1 MKIKKE
7 QNNKKRIY
15 LDYASVT
22 PISQEVLKVMNLAS
36 GKYFANPSSLYKEGV
51 VAKSAVEDGRQK
63 ISKFFAAHPDEIIF
77 TSGGTESD
85 NLAIMGTVNNYE
97 LLARTVLAKKYIL
110 PHIISTNIEHS
121 AVSETLKYLEKSKR
135 AEVTY
140 VAIGKNGI
148 VNPKEI
154 KKAIKENTILI
165 TVMYANNEI
174 GTTLP
179 IVEIAKEIRHYKKQ
193 LRIANDELQIQNQIY
208 PIFHTDASQAILLLD
223 CNVQKLGV
231 GMLTCNGGKIHGPRG
246 IGLLYKKRGIEIG
259 KQIYGGSQEFGL
271 RAGTENLPAILGFA
285 KAFEIVE
292 KNKNKDFKKIS
303 EIQNYTYQKIIQNFP
318 GVILN
323 GELESRL
330 PSNLNFSFPGIESE
344 LLVLE
349 LDALGICVSSKSAC
363 KSFDVDESY
372 VLSALGT
379 TLESQQN
386 LATIRLS
393 FFSSTTKAE
402 INYLISSL
410 KKIFQKYE
418 QVKNVK

>member
-1 MKIKKE
+1 M
-7 QNNKKRIY
+7 NKKNIKINTKRVY
-15 LDYASVT
+15 LDYASLT
-22 PISQEVLKVMNLAS
+22 PIARDVLKVMNEAS
-36 GKYFANPSSLYKEGV
+36 VRLFANPSSLYSEGV
-51 VAKSAVEDGRQK
+51 EAKNAVEDGRRK
-63 ISKFFAAHPDEIIF
+63 ISGFFGAHPDEIIF

-85 NLAIMGTVNNYE
+85 NLAILGTIANYE
-97 LLARTVLAKKYIL
+97 LQNTNKKSYKL

-121 AVSETLKYLEKSKR
+121 AVMETLKYLDKSKR

-140 VAIGKNGI
+140 VAVEKDGI

-154 KKAIKENTILI
+154 KKAIKPNTILI

-174 GTTLP
+174 GTIQP

-193 LRIANDELQIQNQIY
+193 LRITNSELLIQNQIY
-208 PIFHTDASQAILLLD
+208 PIFHTDASQAISLLD

-231 GMLTCNGGKIHGPRG
+231 DMLTCNGGKIHGPRG

-259 KQIYGGSQEFGL
+259 KQIYGGSQEFGM
-271 RAGTENLPAILGFA
+271 RAGTENVPAILGFA
-285 KAFEIVE
+285 KAFELVE

-303 EIQNYTYQKIIQNFP
+303 EIQNYAYQKIKQNFP
-318 GVILN
+318 EVILN
-323 GELESRL
+323 GGLERRL
-330 PSNLNFSFPGIESE
+330 PSNLNFSFLGIESE

-372 VLSALGT
+372 VLSALGIT
-379 TLESQQN
+379 PQSQQN

-393 FFSSTTKAE
+393 FSSTTTKAE

-418 QVKNVK
+418 HVKNIK

>member
-1 MKIKKE
+1 M
-7 QNNKKRIY
+7 NKKNIKINTKRVY

-22 PISQEVLKVMNLAS
+22 PIARDVLKVMYEAS
-36 GKYFANPSSLYKEGV
+36 VRLFANPSSLYSEGV
-51 VAKSAVEDGRQK
+51 EAKNAVEDGRRK
-63 ISKFFAAHPDEIIF
+63 IGKFFGAHPDEIIF

-85 NLAIMGTVNNYE
+85 NLAIMGTVENYE
-97 LLARTVLAKKYIL
+97 LQNTKNSKL

-121 AVSETLKYLEKSKR
+121 AVMETLKYLEKSKR

-140 VAIGKNGI
+140 VAVDKNGI

>member
-1 MKIKKE
+1 M
-7 QNNKKRIY
+7 NKKNIKINTKRVY

-22 PISQEVLKVMNLAS
+22 PIARDVLKVMNEAS
-36 GKYFANPSSLYKEGV
+36 VRLFANPSSLYSEGV
-51 VAKSAVEDGRQK
+51 EAKNAVEDGRRK
-63 ISKFFAAHPDEIIF
+63 IGKFFGAHPDEIIF

-85 NLAIMGTVNNYE
+85 NLAILGTITNYE
-97 LLARTVLAKKYIL
+97 LQNTNKKSYKL

-121 AVSETLKYLEKSKR
+121 AVMETLKYLEKSKR

-140 VAIGKNGI
+140 VAVEKDGI

-154 KKAIKENTILI
+154 KKAIKPNTILI

-174 GTTLP
+174 GTTQP
-179 IVEIAKEIRHYKKQ
+179 ITEIAKEIRHYKKHFSQ
-193 LRIANDELQIQNQIY
+193 DPSLQKGIQIY
-208 PIFHTDASQAILLLD
+208 PIFHTDASQAISLLD
-223 CNVQKLGV
+223 INVQKLGV
-231 GMLTCNGGKIHGPRG
+231 DMLTCNGGKIHGPRG
-246 IGLLYKKRGIEIG
+246 IGLLYKKRGIEIS
-259 KQIYGGSQEFGL
+259 KQIYGGSQEFGM
-271 RAGTENLPAILGFA
+271 RAGTENVPAILGFA
-285 KAFEIVE
+285 KAFGLVE

-318 GVILN
+318 KVILN

-330 PSNLNFSFPGIESE
+330 PSNLNFSFQGIESE

-379 TLESQQN
+379 TPQSQQN

-393 FFSSTTKAE
+393 FSASTTKSD

-418 QVKNVK
+418 HVKNIK